1 MIQAAHASGEVI
13 RKAGKSTAILQVFA
27 VILLALLAWVYSD
40 ISKRYSELQDGIK
53 ENALWS
59 VYQLER
65 ESRRFE
71 EELTRMMLVSDTS
84 NAAVQNLSLRYDIL
98 YSRMEMLDQARFEHY
113 FSTDPTVQNYLQS
126 IRSVIFSNAPL
137 FDTIAADKKPDTQ
150 DLKLLLKDAVQMTR
164 SSEQLLNYSNNALS
178 IARAENRNILSG
190 LARASMVL
198 TLLIILCVAFLIY
211 TLRRQLKNVREAG
224 LSLEAM
230 ARRINDAYNAAE
242 AGNRA
247 KSQFMATM
255 GHEIRTPLNA
265 ILGMVELLKLKPL
278 PDHVVPNIKTIQRAG
293 EALLDVINE
302 ILDFAKIEHGKLE
315 LEYRA
320 ADLAELIDNTAEM
333 MRGRAT
339 DGGNTLLVDIPTR
352 LPVQHIMTDPTRLRQ
367 VILNRLGNAI
377 KFTNNGTVTLLV
389 RELETSTGLRL
400 RIAVRDTGLGIDAD
414 GMARLFQPF
423 SQVDASI
430 SRKYGGTGLGL
441 TICKQIVAAMNGEIG
456 VDSVL
461 GQGSTFWFE
470 VPVEHAAAT
479 GPAVVET
486 TETNAK
492 PLPRLDILLVEDNL
506 VNQQV
511 GLQFL
516 KHLGQNVTLAEN
528 GVIAVEV
535 TATRHFDMIFMDMQ
549 MPVMDGIEATRRI
562 RSGSGPCAS
571 TPIFAM
577 TANAS
582 DQDRE
587 RCLEAGMDGFQLKPI
602 KLQHLHEVISQHQP
616 KVTEIADKAE
626 TDDISPRAQELIA
639 VLGRSAFDELVLS
652 FFDDAVVLLEDTR
665 TALKNA
671 DHRAMD
677 ACLHTLKGTAANL
690 GFDSIAQ
697 KSQSLRSPQTGYSEL
712 NALSNMID
720 QSRNQVVR

>member
-65 ESRRFE
+65 ESRRFQ
-71 EELTRMMLVSDTS
+71 EELTHMILVSDKS

-98 YSRMEMLDQARFEHY
+98 YSRMGMFDQARFEQY
-113 FSTDPTVQNYLQS
+113 FSTDTTVQNYLQT

-137 FDTIAADKKPDTQ
+137 FDTIAADKKPDSQ
-150 DLKLLLKDAVQMTR
+150 DLKLLLEDVVQMTR

-178 IARAENRNILSG
+178 IARAENRDILSG
-190 LARASMVL
+190 LARTSMVL

-293 EALLDVINE
+293 EAVLDVINE

-333 MRGRAT
+333 MRGRAA
-339 DGGNTLLVDIPTR
+339 DGGNMLLVDIPTR

-367 VILNRLGNAI
+367 VILNLLGNAI

-400 RIAVRDTGLGIDAD
+400 RIAVRDSGIGIDAD

-470 VPVEHAAAT
+470 VPVEHAAAA

-562 RSGSGPCAS
+562 RSGSGPCAK